1 MRKNVNHLT
10 FLGTPP
16 LFTVDKFTPSS
27 LQFLSEVETNESII
41 SLCSMDNGDLL
52 VGTADNILQIR
63 DSQLNTLFT
72 QAIDGQLIDVS
83 VMSNCPVSL
92 VRVKEHMYVKLYSRN
107 ITCPEK
113 IKEWS
118 SSSSETG
125 LIAACGEHF
134 VVVLHQMSLLYFLQR
149 DGVIA
154 AQGELKEKPNTICLP
169 KANLAFFSSTSGIK
183 VVEQHGCT
191 NRFKL
196 TASFQMQSLA
206 RNLPTTTPDID
217 FFPAIKEEPSI
228 LSKTKDNAGFCYAFN
243 KGKIIPLTTNGKF

>member
-1 MRKNVNHLT
+1 MHKLWFKTFGDCNYIFNKNGQIIKWSSIFASYNIIIFDFYRHYDKKCFSVGNTLNILSSSYVLYSVLKVRKNVNHLT

-27 LQFLSEVETNESII
+27 LQFLSEVKTNKSII

-125 LIAACGEHF
+125 L
-134 VVVLHQMSLLYFLQR
+134 R
-149 DGVIA
+149 
-154 AQGELKEKPNTICLP
+154 
-169 KANLAFFSSTSGIK
+169 
-183 VVEQHGCT
+183 
-191 NRFKL
+191 
-196 TASFQMQSLA
+196 
-206 RNLPTTTPDID
+206 
-217 FFPAIKEEPSI
+217 
-228 LSKTKDNAGFCYAFN
+228 
-243 KGKIIPLTTNGKF
+243 